1 MYTEYTQV
9 LEVKFMKIDPQPMD
23 VLKAA
28 RFLRGRVRH
37 TPTERSELLSRL
49 SGGEIFL
56 KWENQQ
62 LCGSF
67 KIRGALNKMF
77 SLSEEELANGVVTA
91 SSGNH
96 AQGIA
101 MAAKTLEAKAVIC
114 VPGICPQT
122 KREAILRLGGDF
134 IELKVMGHF
143 YDDAETEA
151 HRLASEQG
159 MTYVSSFEDH
169 FVISGAG
176 TLGLEM
182 IMDEPEIDMVISPAG
197 GGGLLNGVAIAVKAL
212 KPEAEIWGVQSVASN
227 PYVVSWP
234 GGKLID
240 VTYGESLADGLTGSI
255 PQSLLDLSKK
265 RVTGFVDVLESDLAR
280 AIAFLHSKHHQV
292 VEGAGAVGVAAILA
306 GRIPVKGKRV
316 GVVISGGNIDPTKL
330 LEILG
335 EYGD

>member
-1 MYTEYTQV
+1 
-9 LEVKFMKIDPQPMD
+9 MKIDPQPSD
-23 VLKAA
+23 ILTAA

-37 TPTERSELLSRL
+37 TPTERSELLSKI
-49 SGGEIFL
+49 SGGEVFL

-62 LCGSF
+62 ICGSF

-77 SLSEEELANGVVTA
+77 SLSEAERARGVVTA

-101 MAAKTLEAKAVIC
+101 MAAKSLGAKAVIC
-114 VPGICPQT
+114 VPGVCPQT

-134 IELKVMGHF
+134 VDLRVTGHF

-151 HRLASEQG
+151 HRLQTDEG
-159 MTYVSSFEDH
+159 MTYVSSYEDH

-182 IMDEPEIDMVISPAG
+182 IMDEPELDVIISPAG

-212 KPEAEIWGVQSVASN
+212 RPEAQIWGVQSVASN

-234 GGKLID
+234 GGKVLEVKYED
-240 VTYGESLADGLTGSI
+240 SLADGLLGRI

-265 RVTGFVDVLESDLAR
+265 RITGFVEVLESDIAR

-292 VEGAGAVGVAAILA
+292 VEGAGAIGVAAILA
-306 GRIPVKGKRV
+306 EKIPVTGKRV
-316 GVVISGGNIDPTKL
+316 GIVISGGNIDHTKL
-330 LEILG
+330 LDILK
-335 EYGD
+335 EYGE

>member
-1 MYTEYTQV
+1 MQ
-9 LEVKFMKIDPQPMD
+9 LDPQVSD
-23 VLKAA
+23 VLLAA
-28 RFLRGRVRH
+28 RFLRDKVRH
-37 TPTERSELLSRL
+37 TPTERSELLSKL

-67 KIRGALNKMF
+67 KVRGALNKMF
-77 SLSEEELANGVVTA
+77 SLSEEERARGVVTA

-122 KREAILRLGGDF
+122 KREAILQFGGDF
-134 IELKVMGHF
+134 VELKVMGHF

-151 HRLASEQG
+151 HRLASEEG

-182 IMDEPEIDMVISPAG
+182 IMDEPDLDMVISPAG

-212 KPEAEIWGVQSVASN
+212 RPDAEIWGVQSVASN

-234 GGKLID
+234 GGKVID
-240 VTYGESLADGLTGSI
+240 VTYDESLADGLTGSI

-265 RVTGFVDVLESDLAR
+265 RVTGFIDVLESDIAR
-280 AIAFLHSKHHQV
+280 AIAFLHSRHHQV
-292 VEGAGAVGVAAILA
+292 VEGAGAVGVAAILS
-306 GRIPVKGKRV
+306 GKVPVKGKRV
-316 GVVISGGNIDPTKL
+316 GVVISGGNIDHTKL
-330 LEILG
+330 LEILE
-335 EYGD
+335 EYGE

>member
-1 MYTEYTQV
+1 
-9 LEVKFMKIDPQPMD
+9 MKIDPQPSD

-28 RFLRGRVRH
+28 KFLRGKVRH
-37 TPTERSELLSRL
+37 TPIERSALLSRL

-62 LCGSF
+62 VCGSF
-67 KIRGALNKMF
+67 KARGALNKMF
-77 SLSEEELANGVVTA
+77 SLSEEERAKGVVTA

-101 MAAKTLEAKAVIC
+101 MASRTLNARSVIC
-114 VPGICPQT
+114 VPDVCPQT
-122 KREAILRLGGDF
+122 KREAILRLGGNSV
-134 IELKVMGHF
+134 ELRLSGHF
-143 YDDAETEA
+143 YDDAEFEA
-151 HRLASEQG
+151 HRLEKEEG

-169 FVISGAG
+169 FIVSGAG

-182 IMDEPEIDMVISPAG
+182 IMDEPELDTVVSPAG

-212 KPEAEIWGVQSVASN
+212 RPEAEIWGVQSVASN

-234 GGKLID
+234 GGKVID
-240 VTYGESLADGLTGSI
+240 VSYDDSLADGLTGWI

-265 RVTGFVDVLESDLAR
+265 RVTGFVDVLESDIAR

-292 VEGAGAVGVAAILA
+292 VEGAGAVGVAAILS
-306 GRIPVKGKRV
+306 GKISVEGKRV
-316 GVVISGGNIDPTKL
+316 GVVISGGNIDHTKL
-330 LEILG
+330 LEILR
-335 EYGD
+335 EYGE